1 MRYAYTAASIRAAE
15 RPLLDAGKPLMRH
28 AARTLAHRIK
38 AWRQRHARDSQV
50 LVLVGGGNNGGDG
63 LWCAHD
69 LAQWGIPVSIL
80 LATDHPH
87 AEGWAAAC
95 RAGVPTVE
103 CSHAADFQIWVDA
116 LTGIG
121 IRGPLRG
128 VLAHLVE
135 DLAALRSPHTRVFAV
150 DTPCAL
156 ADDPR
161 VTVPLPADE
170 TLTFGAPT
178 PALVLPPA
186 AAAVGT
192 LLCAPLGIP
201 FAHEDAAV
209 TILTEA
215 DLAALWP
222 RARHDDHKY
231 TRGVVGIYA
240 GSTTYPGAGVLAT
253 RAALAAAPGMI
264 RYLGPAAVADRIGV
278 KMPEVVTAPGRIQAA
293 LVGSGMPTDEVD
305 RTTLAALCRQ
315 STPVVLDAGAL
326 DKQLIAEVTG
336 ESAAETPCLVLTPHA
351 GELAHLLECERTE
364 VEADPVGAA
373 RALATQTGAV
383 VVAKGPHTVVVGPA
397 GPVVTLAPSLIYD
410 SATSWLATAGSGDV
424 LAGIIAAVVAQ
435 FAARRENG
443 EQVLPLTEQ
452 VGLAVLL
459 HTLAATGPLRA
470 SALAESAEQVLA
482 RHLLDSG
489 STTSR
494 PTSSGLMN
502 SDSTSVGPGSAT
514 IKL

>member
-1 MRYAYTAASIRAAE
+1 MWYAYTAETIRTAE
-15 RPLLDAGKPLMRH
+15 RPLLDAGEPLMRQ

-38 AWRQRHARDSQV
+38 TWRQRHARESRV

-69 LAQWGIPVSIL
+69 LAQWAIPVSIL

-87 AEGWAAAC
+87 PEGWAAAR
-95 RAGVPTVE
+95 RAGVRTVE
-103 CSHAADFQIWVDA
+103 SSDAADFPVWVDA

-128 VLAHLVE
+128 ELAQLVA
-135 DLAALRSPHTRVFAV
+135 DLAALRPPHTRVIAV

-161 VTVPLPADE
+161 VDAPLPADE

-186 AAAVGT
+186 AAAVGR
-192 LLCAPLGIP
+192 LACAPLGIP
-201 FAHEDAAV
+201 FLDEQAAV

-215 DLAALWP
+215 DLAAQWP
-222 RARHDDHKY
+222 RARHHDHKY

-240 GSTTYPGAGVLAT
+240 GSTMYPGAGILAT
-253 RAALAAAPGMI
+253 RAALATAPGMV
-264 RYLGPAAVADRIGV
+264 RYFGPAAVAERIGGQ
-278 KMPEVVTAPGRIQAA
+278 MPEVVTAPGRIQAA
-293 LVGSGMPTDEVD
+293 LVGPGMPTAEVD
-305 RTTLAALCRQ
+305 RTAVAALCRHH
-315 STPVVLDAGAL
+315 TPVILDAGAL
-326 DKQLIAEVTG
+326 DRRLIAQVTG
-336 ESAAETPCLVLTPHA
+336 ERTAAPPRLVLTPHA
-351 GELAHLLECERTE
+351 GELATLLERERAQ

-373 RALATQTGAV
+373 QALAAATGAV

-397 GPVVTLAPSLIYD
+397 GPVVTLAPSLIYH

-424 LAGIIAAVVAQ
+424 LAGIITGVVAQ
-435 FAARRENG
+435 FTARQENG
-443 EQVLPLTEQ
+443 EPVPPLTEQ
-452 VGLAVLL
+452 VGLGVLL

-470 SALAESAEQVLA
+470 SALAESAEHVLA
-482 RHLLDSG
+482 RHLDDPGPTDPGPAS
-489 STTSR
+489 SR
-494 PTSSGLMN
+494 PISLSP
-502 SDSTSVGPGSAT
+502 SSAT
-514 IKL
+514 IDL